1 LQLRHPVCG
10 VRHRLMVRLLAFLAL
25 LSLLLSSMPDRVLA
39 EDRELDEFPIPNGYY
54 YSQAGG
60 GDPSNGYTITNS
72 GGIALWDAFQSLGG
86 VASLGY
92 PASQRFLWNGFV
104 AQTTQKAILQW
115 NPDRQQVDVVNTFD
129 VLSELGYDPWLM
141 STKQTPPAFDNGS
154 DDGKTWNQIVAR
166 HLAELDWNP
175 AIKARYF
182 ADPDPVVH
190 FGLPQSYAD
199 EGNVLVVRCQR
210 AVFQQWKQ
218 DVPWARAG
226 QVTLA
231 NGGDIAKQANLLPP
245 DVLAT
250 ESAAALLVAPLDVPL
265 SLTPDQATQVRAA
278 AGAMLPAVVRIV
290 SALDTRDEAIGSGVI
305 IDTQGLVLTNAHVIE
320 RAVQISVALPDG
332 RTVGASVVGQDVL
345 SDIALLRI
353 PSGGLHA
360 AVAGNSSTL
369 RVGSLVVG
377 LGFSERFPSPPMIRV
392 GTVTRL
398 NDDSSSAASVTYV
411 DNNLYI
417 QPGDS
422 GGPLFNLQGQVLGI
436 NEAITYSRPGRDR
449 FTNYSVTIESAR
461 SLANRLIAGDGRV
474 VRPSLGVTII
484 PMDPGVAEQ
493 VGLPYVPGLLVTR
506 VPSGSAAIAILR
518 PGDVVTSID
527 DTATLTT
534 GALATVLGRHRPG
547 DRVDVTVVT
556 TTGRRATVSLPLT
569 PASEG

>member
-1 LQLRHPVCG
+1 
-10 VRHRLMVRLLAFLAL
+10 MVRLLAFLAL
-25 LSLLLSSMPDRVLA
+25 LSLLLSGMPDRVLA

-60 GDPSNGYTITNS
+60 GDPSNGYTITNG

-141 STKQTPPAFDNGS
+141 STKQTPPAFDNSS